1 MAFYGCEFSFNGIP
15 SSQYG
20 LMLYDFGAPV
30 EDGIFSSGL
39 EISEDRTARRYR
51 PLFYGVTQNTP
62 LTFELTFGV
71 NPDGIDAYEPL
82 DRWDMAAIATWLTGQ
97 DGYRYLEIAQPDM
110 EAMRYRC
117 IITDLSYVTYG
128 KMPWAMRCTVT
139 CDSPFAYLR
148 PVTYEII
155 PDTNFTEVTINS
167 RAPVPYY
174 PRLEYDYVY
183 NSSLS
188 NSAKALRIINVTDN
202 MRNFQ
207 LGGGMLVS
215 NQHIVIDNENEIIT
229 TDADINLYDY
239 FNYTFFRLLPGDN
252 ELRIRGSQS
261 SVLRMICEYP
271 INIGG

>member
-20 LMLYDFGAPV
+20 LMLYDIGGIV
-30 EDGIFSSGL
+30 EDGTFSSGL
-39 EISEDRTARRYR
+39 EIVEDRTARRYK
-51 PLFYGVTQNTP
+51 PLFYGVKQNTP
-62 LTFELTFGV
+62 LTFTMTFGV
-71 NPDGIDAYEPL
+71 HPNDIDKGRSL
-82 DRWDMAAIATWLTGQ
+82 DRYDMAVVAAWLTGQ

-117 IITDLSYVTYG
+117 IITELSYVTWG
-128 KMPWAMRCTVT
+128 QIPWAFRCTVT

-148 PVTYEII
+148 PITYEIV
-155 PDTNFTEVTINS
+155 PSTNVTRITINS

-183 NSSLS
+183 DS
-188 NSAKALRIINVTDN
+188 NLNNTAKTLRIINDSDN
-202 MRNFQ
+202 TRDFS
-207 LGGGMLVS
+207 LGDGMLVS

-239 FNYTFFRLLPGDN
+239 FNYTFFRLLPGEN
-252 ELRIRGSQS
+252 KLKIRGSQS

>member
-148 PVTYEII
+148 PEVYEIT
-155 PDTNFTEVTINS
+155 PSLVTWPNMPVTTIMCRS
-167 RAPVPYY
+167 AAPAYY
-174 PRLEYDYVY
+174 PIMEYTCTGGVTTVQI
-183 NSSLS
+183 
-188 NSAKALRIINVTDN
+188 RNVTD
-202 MRNFQ
+202 
-207 LGGGMLVS
+207 S
-215 NQHIVIDNENEIIT
+215 NRTLEITGLSTAQTIRIDCENEIIT
-229 TDADINLYDY
+229 TTADINLYDQCN
-239 FNYTFFRLLPGDN
+239 FKFLRLLPGVNQIAVRGDSGGS
-252 ELRIRGSQS
+252 LR
-261 SVLRMICEYP
+261 LICEYP

>member
-1 MAFYGCEFSFNGIP
+1 LAFYGCEFSFNGIP
-15 SSQYG
+15 SSQFG
-20 LMLYDFGAPV
+20 LMLYDFGSPV

-71 NPDGIDAYEPL
+71 NPDSIDADKPL

-148 PVTYEII
+148 PETSNFNATNATTNI
-155 PDTNFTEVTINS
+155 PSSVVLCRAATKYYYPTVTISFAGNS
-167 RAPVPYY
+167 GA
-174 PRLEYDYVY
+174 
-183 NSSLS
+183 
-188 NSAKALRIINVTDN
+188 
-202 MRNFQ
+202 M
-207 LGGGMLVS
+207 GGAFS
-215 NQHIVIDNENEIIT
+215 IVNHSDGDREFKFTGLNGTQAITIDNENEIIT
-229 TDADINLYDY
+229 TTEDINLYDSLVGY
-239 FNYTFFRLLPGDN
+239 KFFRLV
-252 ELRIRGSQS
+252 RGRNDLAIAGNG
-261 SVLRMICEYP
+261 SVAITCEYP
-271 INIGG
+271 VNIGG